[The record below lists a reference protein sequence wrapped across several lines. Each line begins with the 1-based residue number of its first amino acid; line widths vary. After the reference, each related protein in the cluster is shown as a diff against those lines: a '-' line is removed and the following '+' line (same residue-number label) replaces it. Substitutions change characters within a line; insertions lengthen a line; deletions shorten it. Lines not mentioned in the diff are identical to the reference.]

1 MINRREVMAPVVD
14 IRWWKLPYLEM
25 RTYGS
30 KRRKTI
36 SPPAWGVGGL
46 LFHYRPEGGWVWWC
60 MCVLGRPRHEECETG
75 DSLGWMDSKI
85 LSSFH
90 VAVKIP
96 WRKQLPED
104 RTCSHSWLP
113 GTAHHGGAVKVVRA
127 WSSCPLTSGQEA
139 EGNECLLLLCP
150 VSSSTVQGPRQGM
163 MPPIVANSRRHAQ
176 RFPDNPR
183 FCRVGNTDLI

>member
-1 MINRREVMAPVVD
+1 MDLSGGKPFPHLLDGWEVCSFITDLREA
-14 IRWWKLPYLEM
+14 
-25 RTYGS
+25 
-30 KRRKTI
+30 
-36 SPPAWGVGGL
+36 
-46 LFHYRPEGGWVWWC
+46 WVWWC
-60 MCVLGRPRHEECETG
+60 MCVLGRPRHEECESG
-75 DSLGWMDSKI
+75 DNLGWMDSKI

-96 WRKQLPED
+96 WRKQLPEE
-104 RTCSHSWLP
+104 RACSHSWLP
-113 GTAHHGGAVKVVRA
+113 GTAHHGGAVKVARA